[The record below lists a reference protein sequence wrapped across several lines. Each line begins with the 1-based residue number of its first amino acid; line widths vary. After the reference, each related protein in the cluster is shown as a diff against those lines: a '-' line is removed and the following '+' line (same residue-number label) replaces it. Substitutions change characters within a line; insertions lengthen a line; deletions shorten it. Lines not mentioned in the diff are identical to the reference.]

1 MVLGYKFRRDVNKLL
16 KMRKKRRGHN
26 RKLYGIDAKTLIN
39 EYKFQEDAVYRY

>member
-26 RKLYGIDAKTLIN
+26 RKFYGLDLKSLIN
-39 EYKFQEDAVYRY
+39 DQKFQEDSVYRY